1 MLTPGQ
7 PAPSFSLYN
16 TEKQLVSLGDFAGK
30 NLIMLFFPMAFTST
44 CTAELCQMRDDIATY
59 AGMNAEVVGI
69 SVDSPYTLAK
79 FRDEQRLPF
88 DLLSDFNKEASRAYD
103 TIYETYSLGLKGVS
117 KRSAFVIDGQ
127 GIVRYAEVLDNA
139 KDVPNFTNIQTTL
152 NTLIE

>member
-152 NTLIE
+152 DTLIE

>member
-103 TIYETYSLGLKGVS
+103 TIYETYALGLKGVS

>member
-1 MLTPGQ
+1 MLIPGQ

-44 CTAELCQMRDDIATY
+44 CTAELCQMRDDITTY
-59 AGMNAEVVGI
+59 AGLNAAVVGI

-88 DLLSDFNKEASRAYD
+88 DLLSDFNKDVSRAYD
-103 TIYETYSLGLKGVS
+103 TIYETYALDLKGVS

-127 GIVRYAEVLDNA
+127 GIVRYAEVLDNV
-139 KDVPNFTNIQTTL
+139 KEVPSFTNIQTTL
-152 NTLIE
+152 NTLID

>member
-44 CTAELCQMRDDIATY
+44 CTAEMCQMRDDIATY

>member
-7 PAPSFSLYN
+7 PAPPFSLYS
-16 TEKQLVSLGDFAGK
+16 TEKQLVSLGDFVGK
-30 NLIMLFFPMAFTST
+30 NLILLFFPMAFTST

-88 DLLSDFNKEASRAYD
+88 DLLSDFNKETSRAYD
-103 TIYETYSLGLKGVS
+103 TIYETYALDLKGVS
-117 KRSAFVIDGQ
+117 KRSAFVIDGK

-139 KDVPNFTNIQTTL
+139 KDVPSFTNIQTTL